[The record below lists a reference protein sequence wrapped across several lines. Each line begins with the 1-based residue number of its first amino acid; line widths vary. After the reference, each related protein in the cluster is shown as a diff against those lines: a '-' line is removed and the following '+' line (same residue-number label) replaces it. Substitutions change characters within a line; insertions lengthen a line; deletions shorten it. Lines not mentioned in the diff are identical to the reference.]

1 MRRCYAHVPAA
12 ENPLR
17 PEAPKSPWSR
27 RIVFPAPSGHFRIAL
42 FLIGCLCLFFLVVV
56 PSIGSFSFSI
66 RLPFPMVSFF
76 GYWGAFC
83 VPSGFDGRLFRF
95 RPRFLRS
102 GSSFASLRLDG
113 ALKGF
118 FVCSPL
124 GVVFRFSSFLLAL
137 RSLRQV
143 VRSSFSV
150 FSDGS
155 CLSSVFLSPSSR
167 FSSSLFPS
175 FFPMVSVFSLIPFK
189 ALFLFVFV
197 PFFRLFALGSTSF
210 PFPAFPSSSFFL
222 FPSFSLAWLACSFPF
237 RGFRLRS
244 GRFVFVLRF
253 RLSASPRR
261 NAPSGGGVGPI
272 GQGCPRVRGRPPR
285 GWRGGAGPGSRTR
298 AAMGGRGR
306 RRRGGRRPMGSA
318 GRRTRR
324 RR

>member
-1 MRRCYAHVPAA
+1 MRRCYAHAPAA

-27 RIVFPAPSGHFRIAL
+27 RIGFSAPSGHFRIVP
-42 FLIGCLCLFFLVVV
+42 FLIGCLVWSLGLLIDGRFFFVLYPASVSYGFVLWLLGGLFVSVFVFSARSFALRS
-56 PSIGSFSFSI
+56 PS
-66 RLPFPMVSFF
+66 FPMVPVS
-76 GYWGAFC
+76 
-83 VPSGFDGRLFRF
+83 
-95 RPRFLRS
+95 PRFSFPLR
-102 GSSFASLRLDG
+102 
-113 ALKGF
+113 
-118 FVCSPL
+118 FVFHPL
-124 GVVFRFSSFLLAL
+124 F
-137 RSLRQV
+137 
-143 VRSSFSV
+143 
-150 FSDGS
+150 
-155 CLSSVFLSPSSR
+155 
-167 FSSSLFPS
+167 FPS

-189 ALFLFVFV
+189 ALLFLSSFPFFVFSLSA
-197 PFFRLFALGSTSF
+197 PPLSLF

-222 FPSFSLAWLACSFPF
+222 LPSFSLAWLACSFPF

-272 GQGCPRVRGRPPR
+272 GQGCPQARGRPPR

-324 RR
+324 SR

>member
-1 MRRCYAHVPAA
+1 MAGFSVSVFVSSVVAHP
-12 ENPLR
+12 
-17 PEAPKSPWSR
+17 
-27 RIVFPAPSGHFRIAL
+27 
-42 FLIGCLCLFFLVVV
+42 
-56 PSIGSFSFSI
+56 
-66 RLPFPMVSFF
+66 
-76 GYWGAFC
+76 
-83 VPSGFDGRLFRF
+83 
-95 RPRFLRS
+95 
-102 GSSFASLRLDG
+102 SLRLNG
-113 ALKGF
+113 GLKGF
-118 FVCSPL
+118 FVRSPL
-124 GVVFRFSSFLLAL
+124 GVVFRFSSFLFAL

-167 FSSSLFPS
+167 FSSSLFPFFLSDGLRFLLDS
-175 FFPMVSVFSLIPFK
+175 FQGS
-189 ALFLFVFV
+189 FLFVFV
-197 PFFRLFALGSTSF
+197 PFFRLFVLGSTSF
-210 PFPAFPSSSFFL
+210 PFPFSGFPFVFVFLFSSF
-222 FPSFSLAWLACSFPF
+222 SFAWLACSFPF

-261 NAPSGGGVGPI
+261 NAPSGGGVGPT
-272 GQGCPRVRGRPPR
+272 GRGRPRARGRPPR

>member
-27 RIVFPAPSGHFRIAL
+27 RILFPAPSGHFRIVL

-56 PSIGSFSFSI
+56 PFIGSFSFSI

-83 VPSGFDGRLFRF
+83 VPSGFDGWLFRF

-102 GSSFASLRLDG
+102 GSSFASFG
-113 ALKGF
+113 WGLKGF

-155 CLSSVFLSPSSR
+155 CLSSVFLSPSFR
-167 FSSSLFPS
+167 FSSSLFPFLLSDGLRFLLDSLQGSSLFCLRSLFSS
-175 FFPMVSVFSLIPFK
+175 FRSRLHLFPLFRLSLRLRFPLPV
-189 ALFLFVFV
+189 LFLRVACVFLSV
-197 PFFRLFALGSTSF
+197 SWISIAVRP
-210 PFPAFPSSSFFL
+210 
-222 FPSFSLAWLACSFPF
+222 
-237 RGFRLRS
+237 FRLRS
-244 GRFVFVLRF
+244 PIPPLRIT
-253 RLSASPRR
+253 SS
-261 NAPSGGGVGPI
+261 
-272 GQGCPRVRGRPPR
+272 
-285 GWRGGAGPGSRTR
+285 
-298 AAMGGRGR
+298 
-306 RRRGGRRPMGSA
+306 
-318 GRRTRR
+318 
-324 RR
+324 